1 MATIDFIETAHED
14 AHSRRIRARTSLFAP
29 IVQAFA
35 AYRRRIEEHRIIVGL
50 SRHDAHLLRDMG
62 FEPDEIYDAVHDSW
76 EEVPDTRRRAARTI

>member
-1 MATIDFIETAHED
+1 MATIDFIETAHQDEPT
-14 AHSRRIRARTSLFAP
+14 RRISARTSLFAP
-29 IVQAFA
+29 LVEAFA

-76 EEVPDTRRRAARTI
+76 DEVPDARRRAARTI